1 MTWCGESCQSVG
13 EDACCIEGGREGE
26 RKCVCV
32 CVCVCL
38 WSMMD
43 VGAVLELSVEL
54 SSTVR

>member
-1 MTWCGESCQSVG
+1 MRVVL
-13 EDACCIEGGREGE
+13 REGE
-26 RKCVCV
+26 RERGSVFV

>member
-1 MTWCGESCQSVG
+1 MRVVL
-13 EDACCIEGGREGE
+13 REGE
-26 RKCVCV
+26 RERGSVF
-32 CVCVCL
+32 VCVCL